1 MSARQCPVCERTCT
15 GGEECIGP
23 LCGTVP
29 CPACRLKAEMPGVS
43 MLLRDVGAQT
53 LVDLVAVKE
62 LDVDWKGVEETGEVT
77 LKIVLRVVNVR
88 NVLRITEKEVHQQK
102 QPPEG
107 AKA

>member
-29 CPACRLKAEMPGVS
+29 CPACRLKAETAGVS
-43 MLLRDVGAQT
+43 MLLRDGTQT

-62 LDVDWKGVEETGEVT
+62 LDVDWKGVEKTGEVT

-88 NVLRITEKEVHQQK
+88 DVLRITEEEVHQQK
-102 QPPEG
+102 QPEG